1 MWADVLC
8 LQSCTGGQP
17 CQELKIFLLRMQP
30 GWLLSPCWSFP
41 SSALSWKRSRG
52 RTYFAPVS
60 IFNPISW
67 VLTLAVQWISF
78 WIFVCVMTW
87 ISASSWSIVW
97 WHEYRHPLGAY
108 RLRHGQQC
116 WHFRSRGVA
125 VLTCRLWRNDV
136 FSCTKNTLGKC
147 WAEFLLRC
155 MTTST
160 VHACFLTDCGRAGL
174 LSDCIKFLLIWDF
187 LVVPFST
194 FMNLAELNSLVESQV
209 SFFTQLLS
217 QSIWWHSAN
226 YSVTNERVFQSPIFT
241 SPILIKF
248 WTGSDTSWNLVL
260 NLCGSMITLVSGLH
274 SSRDTFPTFGSLNDV
289 TIFVP
294 HLSSI
299 CERFRF
305 FSGILAC

>member
-1 MWADVLC
+1 MNI
-8 LQSCTGGQP
+8 G
-17 CQELKIFLLRMQP
+17 ILLEH
-30 GWLLSPCWSFP
+30 S
-41 SSALSWKRSRG
+41 
-52 RTYFAPVS
+52 
-60 IFNPISW
+60 
-67 VLTLAVQWISF
+67 
-78 WIFVCVMTW
+78 VMTW

-97 WHEYRHPLGAY
+97 WHECRHPLGAY

-116 WHFRSRGVA
+116 WHVRSRGVA
-125 VLTCRLWRNDV
+125 VLTCRLWRNDA

-160 VHACFLTDCGRAGL
+160 VHACFVTDCGRAGL
-174 LSDCIKFLLIWDF
+174 LSDCINFLLIWDF
-187 LVVPFST
+187 LAVPFST
-194 FMNLAELNSLVESQV
+194 FMNLAELNNLVESQV
-209 SFFTQLLS
+209 SFFKQLLS

-274 SSRDTFPTFGSLNDV
+274 SSRNFAFYTETLSRLSAAQTMSPSSFLTSAAYVNVFAFSVASL
-289 TIFVP
+289 P
-294 HLSSI
+294 ASSAKYTLLYAHSCHCRQPLQKCQI
-299 CERFRF
+299 LIQK
-305 FSGILAC
+305 FSSFQ

>member
-1 MWADVLC
+1 MNI
-8 LQSCTGGQP
+8 G
-17 CQELKIFLLRMQP
+17 ILLEH
-30 GWLLSPCWSFP
+30 S
-41 SSALSWKRSRG
+41 
-52 RTYFAPVS
+52 
-60 IFNPISW
+60 
-67 VLTLAVQWISF
+67 
-78 WIFVCVMTW
+78 VMTW
-87 ISASSWSIVW
+87 ISASSWSKVW
-97 WHEYRHPLGAY
+97 WHECRHPLGAY

-125 VLTCRLWRNDV
+125 VLTCRLWRNDA

-160 VHACFLTDCGRAGL
+160 VHACFVTDCGRAGL
-174 LSDCIKFLLIWDF
+174 LSDCINFLLIWDF
-187 LVVPFST
+187 LAVPFST
-194 FMNLAELNSLVESQV
+194 FMNLAELNNLVESQV

-226 YSVTNERVFQSPIFT
+226 YSVTNERVFQSPTFT
-241 SPILIKF
+241 SVCQDLQCCDKILNRFQYLLKPGVEFVWFNDHISQWVAQLKNVCF
-248 WTGSDTSWNLVL
+248 QH
-260 NLCGSMITLVSGLH
+260 C
-274 SSRDTFPTFGSLNDV
+274 DTFPTFSSLNDV
-289 TIFVP
+289 TVFVP